1 MAINWYPGHIAK
13 AERELKEKLNL
24 VDVIIEVVDA
34 RIPLSSKYLNIE
46 KLIGAKP
53 RLVLL
58 NKADLADKEKNKIWR
73 KYFSDIGI
81 NAILT
86 SASSNKDISVI
97 ISNLI
102 ELGKEKMLQLAAK
115 GILPRPIRVMIIGLP
130 NVGKSSIINKLIGK
144 KKAKTGAKAGV
155 TRIQQWVRINPRV
168 ELLDTP
174 GIIPMK
180 LENQAAAYK
189 LAMVNSVG
197 EATYD
202 DIDVS
207 RRLIELLKNKYPEQ
221 IMNYYKLSSKEEI
234 TLENI
239 TKSRNLLLLGGEL
252 DINRGATMVLSDFRS
267 GKTGHFTL
275 DDIIIKE
282 QTNE

>member
-24 VDVIIEVVDA
+24 VDVVIEVIDA
-34 RIPLSSKYLNIE
+34 RLPLSSKYLNIE

-58 NKADLADKEKNKIWR
+58 NKADLADGGKNKAWK
-73 KYFSDIGI
+73 KYFSDIGV

-86 SASSNKDISVI
+86 SANNNKDVSVI
-97 ISNLI
+97 IGNLI
-102 ELGKEKMLQLAAK
+102 ELGKEKMLQLSAK
-115 GILPRPIRVMIIGLP
+115 GILPRPVRVMIIGLP

-144 KKAKTGAKAGV
+144 KKTKTGAKAGV
-155 TRIQQWVRINPRV
+155 TRMQQWVRINPRV

-180 LENQAAAYK
+180 LENQDAAFK

-202 DIDVS
+202 YIEVARKLID
-207 RRLIELLKNKYPEQ
+207 LLKNKYPEQ
-221 IMNYYKLSSKEEI
+221 IMNYYKLSANEEI

-252 DINRGATMVLSDFRS
+252 DINRAATMILSDFRN

-275 DDIIIKE
+275 DDLIIKE

>member
-24 VDVIIEVVDA
+24 VDVIIEVIDA

-58 NKADLADKEKNKIWR
+58 NKADLSDNEKNKAWK
-73 KYFSDIGI
+73 KYFSDIKI
-81 NAILT
+81 NALLT
-86 SASSNKDISVI
+86 SASNNKDISAI

-102 ELGKEKMLQLAAK
+102 DLGKEKMLQLSAK
-115 GILPRPIRVMIIGLP
+115 GILPRPVRVMIIGLP

-155 TRIQQWVRINPRV
+155 TRMQQWVRINPRI

-180 LENQAAAYK
+180 LENQDAAYK

-202 DIDVS
+202 YIEVA
-207 RRLIELLKNKYPEQ
+207 RKLINLLKDKYPEQ
-221 IMNYYKLSSKEEI
+221 IMNYYKLTSKEEI
-234 TLENI
+234 TIENI

-252 DINRGATMVLSDFRS
+252 DINRAATMILSDFRN
-267 GKTGHFTL
+267 GKIGHFTL
-275 DDIIIKE
+275 DDLIIKDK
-282 QTNE
+282 TNE

>member
-1 MAINWYPGHIAK
+1 M
-13 AERELKEKLNL
+13 
-24 VDVIIEVVDA
+24 
-34 RIPLSSKYLNIE
+34 
-46 KLIGAKP
+46 
-53 RLVLL
+53 
-58 NKADLADKEKNKIWR
+58 
-73 KYFSDIGI
+73 
-81 NAILT
+81 T

-207 RRLIELLKNKYPEQ
+207 RRLIDLLKNKYPEQ

>member
-24 VDVIIEVVDA
+24 VDVVIEVIDA

-53 RLVLL
+53 RLILL
-58 NKADLADKEKNKIWR
+58 NKADLADNEKNKNWK
-73 KYFSDIGI
+73 KYFSSIGI
-81 NAILT
+81 NVILT
-86 SASSNKDISVI
+86 SANSNKDISPIV
-97 ISNLI
+97 SNLI
-102 ELGKEKMLQLAAK
+102 DLGKEKMAQLSAK
-115 GILPRPIRVMIIGLP
+115 GILPRPVRVMIIGLP

-155 TRIQQWVRINPRV
+155 TRMQQWVRINPRV

-180 LENQAAAYK
+180 LDNQDAAYK

-202 DIDVS
+202 DEEVS
-207 RRLIELLKNKYPEQ
+207 RKLLELLKEKYPEQ
-221 IMNYYKLSSKEEI
+221 VKNYYNLSSVNDI
-234 TLENI
+234 NLENI
-239 TKSRNLLLLGGEL
+239 AKSRNLLLLGGEL
-252 DINRGATMVLSDFRS
+252 DINRTATMILSDFRS
-267 GKTGHFTL
+267 GRTGHFTL
-275 DDIIIKE
+275 DDLVIKGFE
-282 QTNE
+282 NE